1 MEIKP
6 IIISGALGSVAP
18 PVYSGGKPVEGQRDS
33 TAFGQMSGL
42 DAWLRQEPAARTA
55 TVERAREQIGDHG
68 WPPALAMR
76 QISQLLA
83 VNLSQ
88 KN

>member
-18 PVYSGGKPVEGQRDS
+18 PFLSAGKPVEGERDS
-33 TAFGQMSGL
+33 TAFGQMGGL
-42 DAWLRQEPAARTA
+42 NEWLRQEPAVRTA
-55 TVERAREQIGDHG
+55 TVERARDQIDENG
-68 WPPALAMR
+68 WPPAVAIR
-76 QISQLLA
+76 QISDLLA
-83 VNLSQ
+83 VNLCQ